1 MMPLS
6 FFSQGAARLG
16 FDERFGVY
24 MIPCMRRQPIRMWP
38 FLLVRLPG
46 VRAFRLRRIL
56 PNETN

>member
-6 FFSQGAARLG
+6 TFSQSAMRLG
-16 FDERFGVY
+16 FDERFGVT
-24 MIPCMRRQPIRMWP
+24 MIPCMRRQPLRMWP

-56 PNETN
+56 PN